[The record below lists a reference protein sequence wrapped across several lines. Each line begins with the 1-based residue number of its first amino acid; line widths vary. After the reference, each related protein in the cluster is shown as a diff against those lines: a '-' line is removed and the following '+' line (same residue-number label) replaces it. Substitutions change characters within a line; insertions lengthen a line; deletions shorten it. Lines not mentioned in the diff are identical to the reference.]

1 MTEGQMTGGDAL
13 ETVTHQFDLDRL
25 LQGLRAAA
33 GQQVGVNAQAAQH
46 CHAVLSGLGLLLADH
61 AQHWN

>member
-1 MTEGQMTGGDAL
+1 MTGAL
-13 ETVTHQFDLDRL
+13 GTVTHQFDLDRL

-33 GQQVGVNAQAAQH
+33 GQQVGVDAQAAEH
-46 CHAVLSGLGLLLADH
+46 CHAVLGGLGLLLPNH